1 MDATSVGYG
10 YVVPMPRRGDTQLGN
25 VVYIDEAGVVRA
37 WGALVA
43 DDYFKEIEGQSGGR
57 TDTSTT
63 VETYP
68 TRTAAFTTGCLKVRA
83 LTKDEVA
90 AYVVTT

>member
-1 MDATSVGYG
+1 MDATSFGYG
-10 YVVPMPRRGDTQLGN
+10 YIVPMPQSGRSELGN
-25 VVYIDEAGVVRA
+25 IVYIDEGGGVRA

-57 TDTSTT
+57 TDTSTA

-68 TRTAAFTTGCLKVRA
+68 TRTAAFTTGCLEVRA